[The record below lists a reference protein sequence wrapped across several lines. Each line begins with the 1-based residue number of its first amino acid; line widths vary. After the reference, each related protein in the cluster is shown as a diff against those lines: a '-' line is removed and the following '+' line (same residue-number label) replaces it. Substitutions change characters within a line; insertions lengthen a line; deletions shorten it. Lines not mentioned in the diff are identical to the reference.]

1 MPIQTLQ
8 DVYIDEELLKALL
21 SKLFGRGRYK
31 MQFKHNQWSIKA
43 PRFLTDAEIESVE
56 QPGQS

>member
-1 MPIQTLQ
+1 
-8 DVYIDEELLKALL
+8 
-21 SKLFGRGRYK
+21 

-56 QPGQS
+56 QPGQY